1 MIALAAD
8 PNPATPITIPTM
20 VTTDFNAT
28 NLQYA
33 EAIVVPQEL
42 TAGTV
47 FIRVKL
53 ADNTN
58 FVYKIPAGDALEL
71 QSGKRYIYKITVDYY
86 GLTLDT
92 DIKNWET
99 IGAPVEGS
107 AFQKKMKK
115 TNIPIY
121 IMYLWA
127 ALVLAACTGDDDAAW
142 PEGGVPLELYAAV
155 EGYSSANA
163 QTRAT
168 TENRWEGGEDVRLW
182 ISSSFSGPAQDVYSS
197 VDSDGKLIMNGALS
211 NWVSPDEEK
220 GIQGV
225 YPSVRNIVSFF
236 VQADQRDEG
245 YQDSDCMAAPYLRIA
260 VTSPDKTLVFRHVI
274 AKVVVHLKAGNG
286 VTGDELQRATVTFE
300 NLTCTGGSIN
310 FSNGTVAQVPPR
322 IDRITP
328 HEVTPA
334 ADGYVRTVRALLL
347 PQDMSKRKFVKIV
360 IGGKTFYYTPAAGE
374 ADFFSGKM
382 YEYRLTV
389 TSEGI
394 ENIDVEGE
402 GGGTW
407 QPVE

>member
-1 MIALAAD
+1 
-8 PNPATPITIPTM
+8 
-20 VTTDFNAT
+20 
-28 NLQYA
+28 
-33 EAIVVPQEL
+33 
-42 TAGTV
+42 
-47 FIRVKL
+47 
-53 ADNTN
+53 
-58 FVYKIPAGDALEL
+58 
-71 QSGKRYIYKITVDYY
+71 
-86 GLTLDT
+86 
-92 DIKNWET
+92 
-99 IGAPVEGS
+99 
-107 AFQKKMKK
+107 MKK

-168 TENRWEGGEDVRLW
+168 TENRWEGGEKVRLW
-182 ISSSFSGPAQDVYSS
+182 ISSSFSGPAQDVYPS
-197 VDSDGKLIMNGALS
+197 VDSDGKLIVNLA
-211 NWVSPDEEK
+211 WVSPDEK
-220 GIQGV
+220 KVIQGV
-225 YPSVRNIVSFF
+225 YPSVNIVSFS
-236 VQADQRDEG
+236 VQADQSNEG
-245 YQDSDCMAAPYLRIA
+245 YQDSDCMAAPYLRIT

-300 NLTCTGGSIN
+300 NLACKGGSID
-310 FSNGTVAQVPPR
+310 FSNGTAEQVTPDT
-322 IDRITP
+322 DRITP
-328 HEVTPA
+328 NEVTPA

-394 ENIDVEGE
+394 ENIDMEGE

-407 QPVE
+407 HPVE

>member
-1 MIALAAD
+1 
-8 PNPATPITIPTM
+8 
-20 VTTDFNAT
+20 
-28 NLQYA
+28 
-33 EAIVVPQEL
+33 
-42 TAGTV
+42 
-47 FIRVKL
+47 
-53 ADNTN
+53 
-58 FVYKIPAGDALEL
+58 
-71 QSGKRYIYKITVDYY
+71 
-86 GLTLDT
+86 
-92 DIKNWET
+92 
-99 IGAPVEGS
+99 
-107 AFQKKMKK
+107 MKK

-168 TENRWEGGEDVRLW
+168 TENRWEGGEKVRLW
-182 ISSSFSGPAQDVYSS
+182 ISSSISGMPDQDVYPS
-197 VDSDGKLIMNGALS
+197 VDSDGKLIVNLA
-211 NWVSPDEEK
+211 WVSPDEEK
-220 GIQGV
+220 GIQGL
-225 YPSVRNIVSFF
+225 YPLSRNIVSFS
-236 VQADQRDEG
+236 VQADQSNEG

-286 VTGDELQRATVTFE
+286 VTDDELQRATVTFE
-300 NLTCTGGSIN
+300 NLACTGGSIN
-310 FSNGTVAQVPPR
+310 FSNGTAGQVTPR

-328 HEVTPA
+328 NEVTPA

-360 IGGKTFYYTPAAGE
+360 IGGKTFYYTPATGE

-394 ENIDVEGE
+394 KNIDVEGE
-402 GGGTW
+402 GGGGGTW

>member
-1 MIALAAD
+1 M
-8 PNPATPITIPTM
+8 
-20 VTTDFNAT
+20 
-28 NLQYA
+28 
-33 EAIVVPQEL
+33 
-42 TAGTV
+42 
-47 FIRVKL
+47 K
-53 ADNTN
+53 
-58 FVYKIPAGDALEL
+58 
-71 QSGKRYIYKITVDYY
+71 
-86 GLTLDT
+86 
-92 DIKNWET
+92 
-99 IGAPVEGS
+99 
-107 AFQKKMKK
+107 KK

-168 TENRWEGGEDVRLW
+168 TENRWEGGERVRLW
-182 ISSSFSGPAQDVYSS
+182 ISNSISGRVEEIYSS
-197 VDSDGKLIMNGALS
+197 VDSDGKLIVNLA
-211 NWVSPDEEK
+211 WVSPDEEK

-225 YPSVRNIVSFF
+225 YPLSRNIVSFS
-236 VQADQRDEG
+236 VQADQSNEG

-260 VTSPDKTLVFRHVI
+260 VTSPDKTLVFRHVT
-274 AKVVVHLKAGNG
+274 AKVVVHLKAGDG
-286 VTGDELQRATVTFE
+286 VDDDELRTATVTFE
-300 NLTCTGGSIN
+300 NLACKGGSSD
-310 FSNGTVAQVPPR
+310 FSNGTAEQVTPGT
-322 IDRITP
+322 DCITP
-328 HEVTPA
+328 NEVTPA
-334 ADGYVRTVRALLL
+334 ADGYVRTVRALLP

-374 ADFFSGKM
+374 ANFFSGKM

>member
-1 MIALAAD
+1 
-8 PNPATPITIPTM
+8 
-20 VTTDFNAT
+20 
-28 NLQYA
+28 
-33 EAIVVPQEL
+33 
-42 TAGTV
+42 
-47 FIRVKL
+47 
-53 ADNTN
+53 
-58 FVYKIPAGDALEL
+58 
-71 QSGKRYIYKITVDYY
+71 
-86 GLTLDT
+86 
-92 DIKNWET
+92 
-99 IGAPVEGS
+99 
-107 AFQKKMKK
+107 MKK

-168 TENRWEGGEDVRLW
+168 TENRWEGGERVRLW

-197 VDSDGKLIMNGALS
+197 VDSDGKLIVNLA
-211 NWVSPDEEK
+211 WVSPDEEK

-225 YPSVRNIVSFF
+225 YPSLRNIDPFSVL
-236 VQADQRDEG
+236 ADQRDEG

-300 NLTCTGGSIN
+300 NLACTGGSIN
-310 FSNGTVAQVPPR
+310 LSNGTVAQVTPG

-328 HEVTPA
+328 NEVTPA

-374 ADFFSGKM
+374 ANFFSGKM

>member
-1 MIALAAD
+1 MPD
-8 PNPATPITIPTM
+8 
-20 VTTDFNAT
+20 
-28 NLQYA
+28 
-33 EAIVVPQEL
+33 
-42 TAGTV
+42 
-47 FIRVKL
+47 
-53 ADNTN
+53 
-58 FVYKIPAGDALEL
+58 
-71 QSGKRYIYKITVDYY
+71 
-86 GLTLDT
+86 
-92 DIKNWET
+92 
-99 IGAPVEGS
+99 
-107 AFQKKMKK
+107 
-115 TNIPIY
+115 
-121 IMYLWA
+121 
-127 ALVLAACTGDDDAAW
+127 
-142 PEGGVPLELYAAV
+142 
-155 EGYSSANA
+155 
-163 QTRAT
+163 
-168 TENRWEGGEDVRLW
+168 
-182 ISSSFSGPAQDVYSS
+182 QDVYPS
-197 VDSDGKLIMNGALS
+197 VDSDGKLIVNLA
-211 NWVSPDEEK
+211 WVSPDEEK

-225 YPSVRNIVSFF
+225 YPLSRNIVSFS
-236 VQADQRDEG
+236 VLADQRDEG

-310 FSNGTVAQVPPR
+310 FSNGTVAQVTPR

-328 HEVTPA
+328 NEVTPA

>member
-1 MIALAAD
+1 
-8 PNPATPITIPTM
+8 
-20 VTTDFNAT
+20 
-28 NLQYA
+28 
-33 EAIVVPQEL
+33 
-42 TAGTV
+42 
-47 FIRVKL
+47 
-53 ADNTN
+53 
-58 FVYKIPAGDALEL
+58 
-71 QSGKRYIYKITVDYY
+71 
-86 GLTLDT
+86 
-92 DIKNWET
+92 
-99 IGAPVEGS
+99 
-107 AFQKKMKK
+107 MKK

-168 TENRWEGGEDVRLW
+168 TENRWEGGEKVKLW
-182 ISSSFSGPAQDVYSS
+182 ISSSIFYMPDQDVYSS

-225 YPSVRNIVSFF
+225 YPLLRNIDPFSVL
-236 VQADQRDEG
+236 ADQRDEG
-245 YQDSDCMAAPYLRIA
+245 YQDSDCMATPYLRIA

-310 FSNGTVAQVPPR
+310 FSNGTAEQVTPG

-328 HEVTPA
+328 NEVTPA

-347 PQDMSKRKFVKIV
+347 PQDMSEQKFVKIV
-360 IGGKTFYYTPAAGE
+360 IGGKTFYYTPATGE

>member
-1 MIALAAD
+1 
-8 PNPATPITIPTM
+8 
-20 VTTDFNAT
+20 
-28 NLQYA
+28 
-33 EAIVVPQEL
+33 
-42 TAGTV
+42 
-47 FIRVKL
+47 
-53 ADNTN
+53 
-58 FVYKIPAGDALEL
+58 
-71 QSGKRYIYKITVDYY
+71 
-86 GLTLDT
+86 
-92 DIKNWET
+92 
-99 IGAPVEGS
+99 
-107 AFQKKMKK
+107 MKK

-182 ISSSFSGPAQDVYSS
+182 ISSSILYMPDQDVYSS

-225 YPSVRNIVSFF
+225 YPLLRNIDPFSVL
-236 VQADQRDEG
+236 ADQRDEG

-260 VTSPDKTLVFRHVI
+260 VTSPDKTLVFRHII

-310 FSNGTVAQVPPR
+310 FSNGTVAQVTPR

-328 HEVTPA
+328 NEVTPA
-334 ADGYVRTVRALLL
+334 ADGYVRTVRTLLP
-347 PQDMSKRKFVKIV
+347 PQDMSERKFVKIV

-394 ENIDVEGE
+394 KNIDVEG

-407 QPVE
+407 HPVE

>member
-1 MIALAAD
+1 
-8 PNPATPITIPTM
+8 
-20 VTTDFNAT
+20 
-28 NLQYA
+28 
-33 EAIVVPQEL
+33 
-42 TAGTV
+42 
-47 FIRVKL
+47 
-53 ADNTN
+53 
-58 FVYKIPAGDALEL
+58 
-71 QSGKRYIYKITVDYY
+71 
-86 GLTLDT
+86 
-92 DIKNWET
+92 
-99 IGAPVEGS
+99 
-107 AFQKKMKK
+107 MKK

-168 TENRWEGGEDVRLW
+168 TENRWEGGEVVRLW
-182 ISSSFSGPAQDVYSS
+182 IKIGDKTLTSSLD
-197 VDSDGKLIMNGALS
+197 VDSDGKLIMNGSLS

-220 GIQGV
+220 GIQGL
-225 YPSVRNIVSFF
+225 YPLSRNIVSFS
-236 VQADQRDEG
+236 VQADQRDKG
-245 YQDSDCMAAPYLRIA
+245 YQDSDYMVAPKIYIT

-300 NLTCTGGSIN
+300 NLTCKGGRDN
-310 FSNGTVAQVPPR
+310 PDNGTAGQVPPGT
-322 IDRITP
+322 DRITP
-328 HEVTPA
+328 NEVTPA
-334 ADGYVRTVRALLL
+334 ADGYVRTVRALLP

-394 ENIDVEGE
+394 ENIDMEE

-407 QPVE
+407 HPVE

>member
-1 MIALAAD
+1 M
-8 PNPATPITIPTM
+8 
-20 VTTDFNAT
+20 
-28 NLQYA
+28 
-33 EAIVVPQEL
+33 
-42 TAGTV
+42 
-47 FIRVKL
+47 
-53 ADNTN
+53 
-58 FVYKIPAGDALEL
+58 
-71 QSGKRYIYKITVDYY
+71 
-86 GLTLDT
+86 
-92 DIKNWET
+92 
-99 IGAPVEGS
+99 
-107 AFQKKMKK
+107 
-115 TNIPIY
+115 
-121 IMYLWA
+121 
-127 ALVLAACTGDDDAAW
+127 
-142 PEGGVPLELYAAV
+142 PLELYAAV

-168 TENRWEGGEDVRLW
+168 TENRWEGGEKVRLW

-197 VDSDGKLIMNGALS
+197 VDSDGKLIVNLA
-211 NWVSPDEEK
+211 WVSPDEEK

-225 YPSVRNIVSFF
+225 YPLSRNIVSFS

-310 FSNGTVAQVPPR
+310 FSNGTAEQVTPG

-328 HEVTPA
+328 NEVTPA

-360 IGGKTFYYTPAAGE
+360 IGGKTFYYTPVTGE

-394 ENIDVEGE
+394 ENIDMEGE

-407 QPVE
+407 HPVE

>member
-1 MIALAAD
+1 
-8 PNPATPITIPTM
+8 
-20 VTTDFNAT
+20 
-28 NLQYA
+28 
-33 EAIVVPQEL
+33 
-42 TAGTV
+42 
-47 FIRVKL
+47 
-53 ADNTN
+53 
-58 FVYKIPAGDALEL
+58 
-71 QSGKRYIYKITVDYY
+71 
-86 GLTLDT
+86 
-92 DIKNWET
+92 
-99 IGAPVEGS
+99 
-107 AFQKKMKK
+107 MKK

-168 TENRWEGGEDVRLW
+168 TENRWEGGEKVRLW

-197 VDSDGKLIMNGALS
+197 VDSDGKLIVNLA
-211 NWVSPDEEK
+211 WVSPDEEK
-220 GIQGV
+220 GIQGL
-225 YPSVRNIVSFF
+225 YPLLRNIDPFSVL
-236 VQADQRDEG
+236 ADQRDEG

-286 VTGDELQRATVTFE
+286 VTGDELQRATITFE
-300 NLTCTGGSIN
+300 NLTCTGGTIN
-310 FSNGTVAQVPPR
+310 LNNGTAGQVRPGT
-322 IDRITP
+322 DHITP
-328 HEVTPA
+328 NEVTPA
-334 ADGYVRTVRALLL
+334 ADEYVRTVRALLP
-347 PQDMSKRKFVKIV
+347 PQNMSGRKFVKIV

-374 ADFFSGKM
+374 ANFFSGKM

-394 ENIDVEGE
+394 KNIDMEE

>member
-1 MIALAAD
+1 
-8 PNPATPITIPTM
+8 
-20 VTTDFNAT
+20 
-28 NLQYA
+28 
-33 EAIVVPQEL
+33 
-42 TAGTV
+42 
-47 FIRVKL
+47 
-53 ADNTN
+53 
-58 FVYKIPAGDALEL
+58 
-71 QSGKRYIYKITVDYY
+71 
-86 GLTLDT
+86 
-92 DIKNWET
+92 
-99 IGAPVEGS
+99 
-107 AFQKKMKK
+107 MKK

-168 TENRWEGGEDVRLW
+168 TENRWEGGERVRLW
-182 ISSSFSGPAQDVYSS
+182 ISSSISGMRDQDVYPS
-197 VDSDGKLIMNGALS
+197 VDSDGKLIVNLA
-211 NWVSPDEEK
+211 WVSPDEEK
-220 GIQGV
+220 GIQGL

-245 YQDSDCMAAPYLRIA
+245 YQDSDCMVAPYLLIA

-310 FSNGTVAQVPPR
+310 FSNGTVEQVTPR

-328 HEVTPA
+328 NEVTPA
-334 ADGYVRTVRALLL
+334 ADGYVRTVRALLP

-360 IGGKTFYYTPAAGE
+360 IGGKTFYYTPAADE
-374 ADFFSGKM
+374 ANFFSGKM

-394 ENIDVEGE
+394 KNIDVEG